1 MSIGFPNFAQ
11 KNFHGFAEI
20 GTAEFKLVLATTCIG
35 MTKSA
40 LFDFRDSVLHFS
52 LWWMRW

>member
-1 MSIGFPNFAQ
+1 MSIGFPNFAK
-11 KNFHGFAEI
+11 KNFHGFTEI